1 VAWCSA
7 LRCSMPSACAVR
19 TYGHSLADVQGKRRA
34 AKRWA
39 SHVTA
44 AVEVEP
50 TWRYLLVSETE
61 IAAAKCSWPAL
72 KVAGLLTPELGP
84 QEDHAT

>member
-1 VAWCSA
+1 
-7 LRCSMPSACAVR
+7 VR

-50 TWRYLLVSETE
+50 TWRYLLVSETDTAHAE
-61 IAAAKCSWPAL
+61 GIEHLSA
-72 KVAGLLTPELGP
+72 EH
-84 QEDHAT
+84 HATIGTAP